1 MYLCGR
7 PRPERKHQ
15 PVLQPFGGER
25 VGSGGRDD
33 AFDAFD
39 VALAGEE
46 RRLAGRAQALDLL
59 PLAGIQ
65 CGGGDISAGPENRA
79 LPLIGAAGASQR
91 RGGQSH
97 DENLDEHEG
106 KANAAG
112 RVDHRKPFAGA

>member
-33 AFDAFD
+33 AFD

-46 RRLAGRAQALDLL
+46 RRLAGKAQALDLL

-65 CGGGDISAGPENRA
+65 RGGGDIA